1 MTVRREHRDLQD
13 REEKQLGSMPMGY
26 KKEEEGLHEENENI
40 TDSCI
45 MWWKCP
51 VEYEAITSH
60 GNSKQQRVKLT
71 NDAVWSLLEQPSY
84 RSAKGKTFPTLPHWI
99 FSEIL

>member
-45 MWWKCP
+45 M
-51 VEYEAITSH
+51 
-60 GNSKQQRVKLT
+60 
-71 NDAVWSLLEQPSY
+71 
-84 RSAKGKTFPTLPHWI
+84 
-99 FSEIL
+99 